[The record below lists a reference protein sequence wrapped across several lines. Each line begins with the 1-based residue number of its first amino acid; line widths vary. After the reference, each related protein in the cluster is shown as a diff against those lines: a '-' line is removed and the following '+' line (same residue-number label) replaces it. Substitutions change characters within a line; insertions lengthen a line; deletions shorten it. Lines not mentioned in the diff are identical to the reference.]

1 MDRLHHHGNADAEG
15 KQRRCR
21 PKHCMAVDGGEGD
34 EADGKGWG
42 GIRVMAKD
50 PQMKKDYVAALHAAW
65 NNGARVSQ

>member
-1 MDRLHHHGNADAEG
+1 
-15 KQRRCR
+15 
-21 PKHCMAVDGGEGD
+21 MAVDGGEGD